1 MIIKSCKKSSSIS
14 TSVSIIRF
22 IFRDS
27 ACKDL
32 SISAAIEVYNYYM
45 SEIDIANQL
54 QAVFT
59 TLWS

>member
-14 TSVSIIRF
+14 TSVSIIKS
-22 IFRDS
+22 IFEDS

-32 SISAAIEVYNYYM
+32 SISAVIEVYNHYI

-54 QAVFT
+54 WAVFT
-59 TLWS
+59 TL